1 MQRARSSPANT
12 GANRAAMTDILCRQ
26 DAYLRNHQSQVVA
39 QGEGGFATADSPFYP
54 QGGGQLG
61 DSGTAT
67 WEGCQAE
74 ITATIKGPDGQ
85 AQFHLVAEGQPLPP
99 MGTMVTLSLDWSRRH
114 RLMRVHTALHLLC
127 RVVGAGVTGGQIGE
141 DKGRLD
147 FDLEASPDKAE
158 LETAIN
164 ALIAADHPVSA
175 EVIDEA
181 ILDEQPELVRTM
193 SVQPPRGTGSLRM
206 VRIGTPEASID
217 YQPCGGTHVAST
229 AEIGPVTIGK
239 IEKKGKANRRI
250 YLHLAD

>member
-1 MQRARSSPANT
+1 MLLRPPIIAYKID
-12 GANRAAMTDILCRQ
+12 MTDILCRQ
-26 DAYLRNHQSQVVA
+26 DAYTRNHNSQVLAHVA
-39 QGEGGFATADSPFYP
+39 GGFTTATSPFYP
-54 QGGGQLG
+54 QGGGQPG
-61 DSGTAT
+61 DRGLARWDRGQT
-67 WEGCQAE
+67 E
-74 ITATIKGPDGQ
+74 ITNTVKGPDGQ
-85 AQFHLVAEGQPLPP
+85 AQVHLVAEGQPLPP
-99 MGTMVTLSLDWSRRH
+99 IGSSLALELDWPRRH

-147 FDLEASPDKAE
+147 FDLETSPDKGG
-158 LETAIN
+158 LEAAIN
-164 ALIAADHPVSA
+164 ALITEDHPVTA

-181 ILDEQPELVRTM
+181 ILDEHPELVRTM

-229 AEIGPVTIGK
+229 AEIGTVTIGK

-250 YLHLAD
+250 YLHLVE

>member
-1 MQRARSSPANT
+1 
-12 GANRAAMTDILCRQ
+12 MTDILCRQ
-26 DAYLRNHQSQVVA
+26 DAYVRSHSSQVLTLA
-39 QGEGGFATADSPFYP
+39 AGGFTTATSPFYP
-54 QGGGQLG
+54 QGGGQPG
-61 DSGTAT
+61 DRGLVR
-67 WEGCQAE
+67 WDG
-74 ITATIKGPDGQ
+74 GQ
-85 AQFHLVAEGQPLPP
+85 AQIDTTTKGPQGEAQLHLVGEGQPLPP
-99 MGTMVTLSLDWSRRH
+99 VGATVTLELDWPRRH

-158 LETAIN
+158 LEAAIN
-164 ALIAADHPVSA
+164 ALITQDHPVTV

-181 ILDEQPELVRTM
+181 ILDAQPELVRTM

-229 AEIGPVTIGK
+229 AEIGAVTIGK